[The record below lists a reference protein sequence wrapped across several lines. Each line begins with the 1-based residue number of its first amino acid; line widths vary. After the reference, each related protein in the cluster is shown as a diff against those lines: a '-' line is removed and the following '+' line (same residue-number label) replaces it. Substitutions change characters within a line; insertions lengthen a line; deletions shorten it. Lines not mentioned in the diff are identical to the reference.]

1 LTVPLYESRLGRLA
15 GCIPQTLHGLATKAS
30 VIQAEYLTTSDDD
43 TTATK
48 VVKSIFRD
56 IGNIMGEHG

>member
-1 LTVPLYESRLGRLA
+1 MPLYESRLGRLA
-15 GCIPQTLHGLATKAS
+15 ECIPQTLHGLATKAS
-30 VIQAEYLTTSDDD
+30 VIRAEYLTTSDDD

-56 IGNIMGEHG
+56 IANIMGEHG